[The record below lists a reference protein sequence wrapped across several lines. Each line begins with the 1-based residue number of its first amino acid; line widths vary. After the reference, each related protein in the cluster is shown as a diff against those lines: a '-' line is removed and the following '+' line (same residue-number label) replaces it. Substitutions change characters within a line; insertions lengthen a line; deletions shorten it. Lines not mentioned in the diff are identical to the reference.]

1 MATRPRFYH
10 TLYFRVIAGI
20 VAGVA
25 LGSFYPST
33 GEAMKPLGDGF
44 IKLIRMMIAPVIFL
58 TVVTGIARIG
68 DMRKLGRVGLKALI
82 YFEVVTT
89 VALLVGFVVVK
100 VVQPGAGINASAAT
114 LDAKAVQQYTTSG
127 KQLHAVDFVLHIIPD
142 TLVGAF
148 ANGEILQVL
157 LIAILFGVALAA
169 YHLRQPIVEAADSLT
184 HLTFEVIALIM
195 KAAPFGAFGAMAFT
209 IGKYGLKTLLPL
221 GKLLLCVYLTS
232 ALFVFLVLG
241 LIARLHGFSLWK
253 FLKYIKEELLL
264 VLGTSSSE
272 VALPRIIVKLE
283 RLGCSKS
290 VVGLVVPSGYS
301 FNLDGTAIYLTIAA
315 LFVAQAT
322 NTHLSGQRGV
332 HAAAGADADVER
344 SGRGH
349 RGRLHHARRHAV
361 LARHRA
367 GGRHHVAARR
377 GPLHVG
383 DARPHQ
389 PGGQRRRHH
398 RGGDLGGRVR
408 PEAGESRAQRRSG
421 CRGRGAAV
429 DMGEYQRIRAAVIR
443 GGTSRGV
450 FFLASDLP
458 ADPAVRDRVILAI
471 FGSPDQRQ
479 INGLG
484 SGDPLTSKVAIIA
497 RSTRADA
504 DVDYTVG
511 HVGIEKA
518 VVDYEAN
525 CGNIS
530 QGVGPFAVDEGL
542 VRVMEPVTVV
552 RIFNTN
558 TKKII
563 EAEVPVREG
572 KALVEGISQPG
583 SARPRRQN
591 RDEFRKLGRIQ
602 DR

>member
-20 VAGVA
+20 VAGIA

-33 GEAMKPLGDGF
+33 GEMMKPLGDGF

-68 DMRKLGRVGLKALI
+68 DMRKLGRVGLKALL

-89 VALLVGFVVVK
+89 IALLVGFVVVK

-114 LDAKAVQQYTTSG
+114 LDAKAVQQYATSG
-127 KQLHAVDFVLHIIPD
+127 KQMHAVDFLLHIIPD

-195 KAAPFGAFGAMAFT
+195 KAAPIGAFGAMAFT

-253 FLKYIKEELLL
+253 FLKYIKEELLI

-322 NTHLSGQRGV
+322 NTHLSGR
-332 HAAAGADADVER
+332 EEFT
-344 SGRGH
+344 
-349 RGRLHHARRHAV
+349 LLLV
-361 LARHRA
+361 L
-367 GGRHHVAARR
+367 
-377 GPLHVG
+377 
-383 DARPHQ
+383 
-389 PGGQRRRHH
+389 
-398 RGGDLGGRVR
+398 
-408 PEAGESRAQRRSG
+408 
-421 CRGRGAAV
+421 
-429 DMGEYQRIRAAVIR
+429 M
-443 GGTSRGV
+443 
-450 FFLASDLP
+450 
-458 ADPAVRDRVILAI
+458 
-471 FGSPDQRQ
+471 
-479 INGLG
+479 
-484 SGDPLTSKVAIIA
+484 LTSKGAAAVTGGGFITLAATLSSLGTVPVAGITLLLGVDRFMSEMRALTNLVGNGVATIVVAIWEGEFDRQQA
-497 RSTRADA
+497 NRVLNGEV
-504 DVDYTVG
+504 DV
-511 HVGIEKA
+511 
-518 VVDYEAN
+518 
-525 CGNIS
+525 
-530 QGVGPFAVDEGL
+530 EGL
-542 VRVMEPVTVV
+542 DPLLSESST
-552 RIFNTN
+552 
-558 TKKII
+558 
-563 EAEVPVREG
+563 
-572 KALVEGISQPG
+572 
-583 SARPRRQN
+583 
-591 RDEFRKLGRIQ
+591 
-602 DR
+602 